1 MSTSSVP
8 RPYHRCFVTG
18 NDPDATNR
26 LTEMVRSCGIE
37 AASAAEM
44 RVGKS
49 ITKEVIRLISDAD
62 FVAAVITEAPQTAV
76 AYELGVAQGLGKP
89 AFVIF
94 ADSLSI
100 DLDNAYVVAVE
111 DGAHLDGAV
120 EDLDRFVRHAKRP
133 GRIGQDSE
141 NRTVDSLDWARKELE
156 ELRVSTSPDRYLR
169 FERLCAKIFRA
180 TGAEVSEVGQD
191 QMFGADLVVW
201 LNDIAFELGGPTLVE
216 CKFYGG
222 GVGSV
227 LKNSEETVRRIEKVM
242 ERSDAKLA
250 LLVYDHDRRTPPP
263 SLFETPRVLSFA
275 VEDLIAAIENLELD
289 NVVLKRRDRALFAK
303 HAQ

>member
-1 MSTSSVP
+1 MSTSSAP
-8 RPYHRCFVTG
+8 RPYHRCFVSG
-18 NDPDATNR
+18 NDPEATNR
-26 LTEMVRSCGIE
+26 LAEMVRACGIE

-44 RVGKS
+44 RVGET
-49 ITKEVIRLISDAD
+49 ITKEVIRLITDAD
-62 FVAAVITEAPQTAV
+62 FIAAVITDGPQTAV

-94 ADSLSI
+94 ASSPSI
-100 DLDNAYVVAVE
+100 DLANAYVVAVE
-111 DGAHLDGAV
+111 DGMHLEGAV

-133 GRIGQDSE
+133 GRMGQDSKS
-141 NRTVDSLDWARKELE
+141 RTVHSLDWARKELD
-156 ELRVSTSPDRYLR
+156 ELRVSTSPDRYQR

-191 QMFGADLVVW
+191 QTIGADLIVW

-227 LKNSEETVRRIEKVM
+227 LKNSEETVRRIERVM

-250 LLVYDHDRRTPPP
+250 LLVYDHDRKTPPP

-275 VEDLIAAIENLELD
+275 VEDLIASIENLELD
-289 NVVLKRRDRALFAK
+289 TVVLKRRDRALFAK
-303 HAQ
+303 RAQ